1 MLEILVERFGD
12 PDVLVPH
19 EAPDPVAGPGQVVV
33 DVAVAPVLA
42 LDVALRQGWGR
53 EWFPLE
59 PPYVPGAGVAGRV
72 RSVGPGVPQGWVG
85 RTVVADVTGGYAQR
99 VAVDVSAMV
108 PVPGGLGVAD
118 AAALLHDGR
127 TAARLMEVVPVR
139 AGQHVLVTGAGGALG
154 LLLVQQSV
162 AAGAT
167 VIAVAGSRRKL
178 DAAAEQGAS
187 AVVSYT
193 SPDWPSRVREA
204 TGGAGVDVVFDG
216 VGGSIG
222 TAAFELTTH
231 GGRFSAHGA
240 ASSEFTAISPDDAA
254 RRRITVFGIDRVQL
268 QGGEMRRVVAL
279 ALAEAAVGRIHP
291 VIGQTYPLEQAAEAH
306 RALESRTAIG
316 KTLLLV

>member
-12 PDVLVPH
+12 ADVLVAH
-19 EAPDPVAGPGQVVV
+19 EGLDPVPGPGQVVI
-33 DVAVAPVLA
+33 DVAVAPVLM
-42 LDVALRQGWGR
+42 LDVAMRQGRGP
-53 EWFPLE
+53 FPVA

-72 RSVGPGVPQGWVG
+72 RSVGPDVPEGWIG

-108 PVPGGLGVAD
+108 PVPAGLGVAD

-139 AGQHVLVTGAGGALG
+139 AGQRVLVTGASGALG
-154 LLLVQQSV
+154 LLLVQQATV
-162 AAGAT
+162 AGAHVIAAAGAPP
-167 VIAVAGSRRKL
+167 KL
-178 DAAAEQGAS
+178 AAAAEQGA
-187 AVVSYT
+187 ATVVSYT
-193 SPDWPSRVREA
+193 DPDWPALVREA
-204 TGGAGVDVVFDG
+204 TAGAGVDVVFDG
-216 VGGSIG
+216 VGGEVG
-222 TAAFELTTH
+222 AAAFDLTAP

-240 ASSEFTAISPDDAA
+240 ASSEFTAIDPAEAA
-254 RRRITVFGIDRVQL
+254 RRRIAVHGIDRVQL
-268 QGGEMRRVVAL
+268 HGGEMRRVVAL
-279 ALAEAAVGRIHP
+279 ALAEAATGRIHP